1 MRWLM
6 KGPLLLLLLLLV
18 GPPAAAAATNA
29 SDASVLRALRD
40 TILSLAELR
49 DDPPAAFA
57 AAVANPACCDRAQVL
72 QREQCPLV
80 ITCSIIG
87 WTMNMTPDPCAWEGV
102 GCSEGG
108 RVTQLTLQFDPPEPP
123 LRLSSAFVDLVARL
137 PALEVLEVLEEAA
150 FDRPTQLP
158 ASWAGLTRLRRLFV
172 NQLGGNKLTGCLPPH
187 LPAALQALEELDV
200 SLNRLTGTL
209 PPSWASLSLDTT

>member
-1 MRWLM
+1 MSGWRRVVFPEYLQHHYM
-6 KGPLLLLLLLLV
+6 VRPDPLHL
-18 GPPAAAAATNA
+18 A
-29 SDASVLRALRD
+29 SCAVLRALRD

-108 RVTQLTLQFDPPEPP
+108 RVTQL
-123 LRLSSAFVDLVARL
+123 
-137 PALEVLEVLEEAA
+137 
-150 FDRPTQLP
+150 
-158 ASWAGLTRLRRLFV
+158 
-172 NQLGGNKLTGCLPPH
+172 
-187 LPAALQALEELDV
+187 
-200 SLNRLTGTL
+200 
-209 PPSWASLSLDTT
+209 